1 MSQEFPEIE
10 DKEEFTGEELGDTA
24 LQIYLRE
31 ISKFPM
37 LTPEEEKE
45 LGVLIQRG
53 RMAMHRLKKGDV
65 SPIEKA
71 RLEAQVRAGE
81 MAKRRLVQSNL
92 RLVVS
97 IAKHYLGRGL
107 SFLDLIQEGNVGLLK
122 AADKFDPRKGFRFS
136 TYATWWIRQAITRA
150 IADQA
155 RTIRIPLHMMENIQ
169 RELNVHRL
177 LTQKLGRE
185 PTVEEI
191 ALEMGLLDQAD
202 VQAIKEAMEQ
212 NKPIP
217 LELQKKLQKATA
229 KVQSIIRAAQEPMSL
244 ETPIG
249 ADEDTFLGDF
259 IEDTSA
265 PAPTD
270 EAFREIL
277 REEVQ
282 KVLKTLTDKEREVLE
297 ARFGLKDGKPKTLE
311 EIGQMLNV
319 TRERARQIEARA
331 LRKLRHPLRSRKLKD
346 FLP

>member
-1 MSQEFPEIE
+1 MSEEFPEM
-10 DKEEFTGEELGDTA
+10 DEEIELGDSGV
-24 LQIYLRE
+24 QIYLRE
-31 ISKFPM
+31 ISKIPL

-45 LGVLIQRG
+45 LGLLIQKG
-53 RMAMHRLKKGDV
+53 KMAEQRLKKGDL
-65 SPIEKA
+65 SPLEKA
-71 RLEAQVRAGE
+71 KLEAQVRAGE
-81 MAKRRLVQSNL
+81 AAKRRLVQGNL

-107 SFLDLIQEGNVGLLK
+107 SLLDLIQEGNLGLLK

-169 RELNVHRL
+169 RQLNAQRI

-185 PTVEEI
+185 PTAEEI
-191 ALEMGLLDQAD
+191 ALEMGLLSQED

-217 LELQKKLQKATA
+217 WHLEKKLQKAAA
-229 KVQSIIRAAQEPMSL
+229 KVRSIVMAAQEPLSL

-259 IEDTSA
+259 IEDTSS

-277 REEVQ
+277 REEIQ
-282 KVLKTLTDKEREVLE
+282 KVLRTLSDKEREVLVE
-297 ARFGLKDGKPKTLE
+297 RFGLRDGRPKTLE
-311 EIGQMLNV
+311 EIGQKLGV
-319 TRERARQIEARA
+319 TRERARQIEAKA